1 MKFTDKLADYIKSNN
16 YDLQKLTIIVPNER
30 AIKYISSS
38 LYKAYQKP
46 IFSPN
51 IITIDKW
58 IKIICP
64 STVLDKTRLLIRLF
78 HIQKANPIQEGD
90 LSFDQFMIWGQTLL
104 QDFDEIDRYLLDK
117 KVVFQNLKDISEL
130 DSWQMETDEWS
141 DAQRKFMAFWLK
153 LPEYYE
159 KLNAELFEENF
170 LYSGR
175 AYRWVAE
182 NIALLE
188 LDKRN
193 DGSHFVFAGFNALS
207 NAELS
212 IIKYMKNHC
221 EADVF
226 IDADEFYLNE
236 PIHEAGSF
244 LRKLLQE
251 LDLKKLPFVQNNLL
265 TESKNIHLI
274 DCAQNTGQVK
284 VASSILANLNQ
295 ESLNNTLILLADESL
310 IVPMLRNIPLSVE
323 KANITLGLPLKN
335 TPAKTWVDLLFRI
348 QENKSRFGE
357 NVIYFNDL
365 QQFFNH
371 PFIQAITSESEK
383 DQISEW
389 EEKAKKFNWIVQRLD
404 HIEISEKLGSIIQ
417 KLSKNWNNDWHLAI
431 GNIRKLN
438 EQIFSLLNA
447 SNLFERAVVQ
457 NFDVSLIEL
466 ENITQ
471 EKFPNMGLKSFGVLF
486 KNHAFSKSIAYHG
499 NPVKGLQIM
508 GLLET
513 RMLDFEKIIVLG
525 LNEGNLP
532 PTNVIDTFIP
542 MDLRKYLGL
551 PLPRD
556 KQGLFAHHFYRLIHY
571 SKDIYITYLSSGD
584 SVGSSEPSRYILQL
598 QKELQRK
605 NPKIEIKKEHYHIPN
620 DEVISMKDVL
630 VKDEFYF
637 KRLDEFLNKPFSA
650 SAINKYLKCPMDFY
664 YRYILEFG
672 EEENLEEEVASNTF
686 GSFIHSVLEELYSKY
701 ALFNKDGSP
710 NLTAKVILNDE
721 HFDEMLSKYED
732 SVRNQFLN
740 HFGGNESAFKTGK
753 NLLSYKM
760 CLELTKKILEKER
773 KEIKQSN
780 SKRSIYQLESYHTME
795 MDVVVRGEKRK
806 IKIHGFI
813 DRIDEVDGKMRVID
827 YKSGTVTS
835 KQVTF
840 KPDEN
845 LKNSF
850 SVATHSTQLSL
861 YSLMFEKKFGFLP
874 NESSVLSLVNIE
886 AGNFKLQSDKLSF
899 HEIVNLFPKLLQQ
912 IIDEMYDSDLKI
924 EHNSDAWYCQFC

>member
-1 MKFTDKLADYIKSNN
+1 MKFTDKLADFVRSND

-38 LYKAYQKP
+38 LYKVYQKP

-58 IKIICP
+58 IKNLCP

-78 HIQKANPIQEGD
+78 HIQKTNPIQEGD

-130 DSWQMETDEWS
+130 DSWKLETDEWS
-141 DAQRKFMAFWLK
+141 DSQRKFMAFWVK

-159 KLNAELFEENF
+159 KLNTQLFEENF
-170 LYSGR
+170 IYSGR

-182 NIALLE
+182 NIALLK

-193 DGSHFVFAGFNALS
+193 DGTRFVFAGFNALS

-212 IIKYMKNHC
+212 ILRYMKNHC
-221 EADVF
+221 KADVF

-244 LRKLLQE
+244 IRKLLQE
-251 LDLKKLPFVQNNLL
+251 LDLKKLPFIQNNLVND
-265 TESKNIHLI
+265 SKHIHLI

-284 VASSILANLNQ
+284 VASSILANLS
-295 ESLNNTLILLADESL
+295 EEVLNDTLVLLADESL

-335 TPAKTWVDLLFRI
+335 TPSKTWVDLLFRI

-371 PFIQAITSESEK
+371 PFIQAISSDSEK
-383 DQISEW
+383 NQISEW
-389 EEKAKKFNWIVQRLD
+389 EQKAKKLNWIVQRLD
-404 HIEISEKLGSIIQ
+404 RIEISEKLGSIIK
-417 KLSKNWNNDWHLAI
+417 KLAENWNNDWHFAI

-438 EQIFSLLNA
+438 GQIFSLMN
-447 SNLFERAVVQ
+447 SNYLFERAVVQ

-471 EKFPNMGLKSFGVLF
+471 EQFPNMGLKSFGVLF

-513 RMLDFEKIIVLG
+513 RMLDFEKIIILG
-525 LNEGNLP
+525 MNEGNLP

-556 KQGLFAHHFYRLIHY
+556 KQGLFAHHFYRLLHY
-571 SKDIYITYLSSGD
+571 SKDIYITYLSSSD

-598 QKELQRK
+598 QKELQRI
-605 NPKIEIKKEHYHIPN
+605 NPKIQIKKEHYHIPN
-620 DEVISMKDVL
+620 DEVMSVKDVI

-637 KRLDEFLNKPFSA
+637 NRLDEFLNKPFSA

-672 EEENLEEEVASNTF
+672 EEENLEEDVASNTF

-701 ALFNKDGSP
+701 ALFKKDGSP
-710 NLTAKVILNDE
+710 NLKAKIILNDE

-732 SVRNQFLN
+732 LVRNQFLN

-773 KEIKQSN
+773 KEIKLSN
-780 SKRSIYQLESYHTME
+780 SIRSIFQLESYHTME
-795 MDVVVRGEKRK
+795 IDVKVRGEKRK

-850 SVATHSTQLSL
+850 SVASHSTQLSL
-861 YSLMFEKKFGFLP
+861 YSMMFEKKFGFLP
-874 NESSVLSLVNIE
+874 SESSVLSLVNIE
-886 AGNFKLQSDKLSF
+886 AGNFKLQSEKLLF

-924 EHNSDAWYCQFC
+924 EHNSDARYCQFC